1 LARAGEGVLNPRAN
15 PAIAVAAYHA
25 LRQHRRVKMRK
36 FSEILT
42 LAEEHHGRAGVK
54 ARLAEHMGGHV
65 SALDRG
71 DDRFLSGMAK
81 AVFSAGFSW
90 TVIEKKWPGFEAAF
104 EGFDP
109 HRVAFFSDDDVAR
122 LLKDARIV
130 RNGAKIEATIANARF
145 VVETAKR
152 HGSFGAFLKSWP
164 TTDQIGLMDHL
175 TKHASRLGGSAS
187 MSFLRFNGW
196 DAFIVSGDVV
206 KALIR
211 EGVVAKAPTSKADM
225 KAVQAAFN
233 AWTKESKRP
242 QREVSRVLSL
252 SVGPS

>member
-1 LARAGEGVLNPRAN
+1 
-15 PAIAVAAYHA
+15 
-25 LRQHRRVKMRK
+25 MRK
-36 FSEILT
+36 FSEILA
-42 LAEEHHGRAGVK
+42 LAEKHHGKGGVK
-54 ARLAEHMGGHV
+54 ARLADHMGGH
-65 SALDRG
+65 AADLDRG
-71 DDRFLSGMAK
+71 DDRFLAGMTK

-90 TVIEKKWPGFEAAF
+90 EVIEKKQPGFEAAF

-109 HRVAFFSDDDVAR
+109 HRVAFYGDDDVAR

-145 VVETAKR
+145 VVETAKK
-152 HGSFGAFLKSWP
+152 HGSFGAFLKAWP

-175 TKHASRLGGSAS
+175 KKHAARLGGSGA
-187 MSFLRFNGW
+187 MYFLRFNGW
-196 DAFIVSGDVV
+196 DAFILSGDVV

-211 EGVVAKAPTSKADM
+211 EGVVDKAPTSKADM

-233 AWTKESKRP
+233 AWAKESRRA
-242 QREVSRVLSL
+242 QREVSRILSL